1 MLMQRLFS
9 AGIMKMG
16 LSRLDP
22 GRQVGVFDPNFLAGL
37 PALRAAE
44 MEKFRWIVGEW
55 SYDNAVPA
63 TSVSP
68 AYSDIGTIKFAF
80 SEDGNWLCLVSPD
93 GSKMQNIT
101 FDPFSKQWIYV
112 LLRGSYGILRSREG
126 WSGNRIVFTGLM
138 TMIGF
143 DCEWRMTWTRE
154 SDDQFNFVNEECNDD
169 GSWSYIDEWR
179 CKLKS

>member
-55 SYDNAVPA
+55 SYDNACQPLRFPRPTPTSAQSSLPSQKTA
-63 TSVSP
+63 T
-68 AYSDIGTIKFAF
+68 
-80 SEDGNWLCLVSPD
+80 
-93 GSKMQNIT
+93 GSASFLPT
-101 FDPFSKQWIYV
+101 AA
-112 LLRGSYGILRSREG
+112 
-126 WSGNRIVFTGLM
+126 
-138 TMIGF
+138 
-143 DCEWRMTWTRE
+143 
-154 SDDQFNFVNEECNDD
+154 
-169 GSWSYIDEWR
+169 R
-179 CKLKS
+179 CRTLP